1 MITRI
6 TTLVAAVVVTGGLL
20 SSVATPAEATGTSL
34 KNGISISREAKL
46 IRVIRVKLNLK
57 AKRVAEKK
65 ALVEVGRG
73 NGVGRTRSADPVE
86 ASVFSMPLESIST
99 VANTN
104 TTSARPSA
112 VTPVVQP
119 RTVSERTL

>member
-20 SSVATPAEATGTSL
+20 SSVATPAEAKGTSL
-34 KNGISISREAKL
+34 KSGISISREAKL

-86 ASVFSMPLESIST
+86 AGGNLAATRE
-99 VANTN
+99 
-104 TTSARPSA
+104 
-112 VTPVVQP
+112 P
-119 RTVSERTL
+119 RRQAQ